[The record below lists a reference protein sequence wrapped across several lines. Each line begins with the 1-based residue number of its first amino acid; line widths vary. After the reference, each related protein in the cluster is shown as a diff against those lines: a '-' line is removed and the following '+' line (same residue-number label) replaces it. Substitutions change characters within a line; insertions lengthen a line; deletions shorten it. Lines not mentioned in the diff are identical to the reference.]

1 MFVLYVLTV
10 KYRLHSFH
18 PYYYMINGINKD
30 GFAYVLYINGGH
42 QQWMILYPFKQKI
55 TFECIHVQLI
65 KYYYDFT
72 RLCKNIFFISI
83 F

>member
-1 MFVLYVLTV
+1 MCTLNTLLL
-10 KYRLHSFH
+10 YRLHSFH

-55 TFECIHVQLI
+55 LF
-65 KYYYDFT
+65 
-72 RLCKNIFFISI
+72 IFK
-83 F
+83 